1 MKNKFVAGLCIAV
14 CMQAHT
20 MLAKNDSTSVVKNG
34 IGISVAPM
42 LSAPSF
48 VNGSNYSSNYLK
60 AGVGGTAALCENIV
74 LSKKQNFYLYAEL
87 GYQTSAYINNNV
99 PNTLYLVNANG
110 NVNYNNLTHFTLIDR
125 YNYGYFSLSIQKV
138 LFHFGKKVGVFAG
151 IGAQVN
157 YCYST
162 STLAKNLLDT
172 TGKNISSQFS
182 STSYSV
188 PTNVQWS
195 ASGVARLGLMLNP
208 LKHLNLNIA
217 PVFNYGLNPKYVF
230 TSNNP
235 GFNSFGLNVQVIY
248 SF

>member
-1 MKNKFVAGLCIAV
+1 MKNKFIALLYIVV
-14 CMQAHT
+14 CLQAHT
-20 MLAKNDSTSVVKNG
+20 LTAKNDSTSVIKNG

-48 VNGSNYSSNYLK
+48 VNSSNYSSNYLK
-60 AGVGGTAALCENIV
+60 AGVGGSAALCENIV

-87 GYQTSAYINNNV
+87 GYQTSAYIDNNV
-99 PNTLYLVNANG
+99 PSVLYTPSSSNINQT
-110 NVNYNNLTHFTLIDR
+110 NLSHFTLIDR
-125 YNYGYFSLSIQKV
+125 YNYGFFSLSIQKV

-151 IGAQVN
+151 LGAQVN

-172 TGKNISSQFS
+172 TGKNISSSLS

-188 PTNVQWS
+188 PANNQWS
-195 ASGVARLGLMLNP
+195 ASAVARLGLMLNP
-208 LKHLNLNIA
+208 LKHLSLNIA
-217 PVFNYGLNPKYVF
+217 PVFYYGLSPKYIF
-230 TSNNP
+230 TNNNP
-235 GFNSFGLNVQVIY
+235 GFNSFGLNVQIIY